1 MTHLVYD
8 NSFEGFLTAIFIT
21 FSHRYQEVI
30 ISPQSSYLPT
40 LFGEEVTIYTDLA
53 QAKRVLTKI
62 ETTWGREGVSIFL
75 KAFLSQEEKIE
86 NALLEAIQMMVKYPK
101 ENVLQNFANE
111 AIVRIHNASKSV
123 GREVHRL
130 KEFIRFDKVGNL
142 YFAKISPQYE
152 VLPLVVPHFKARFS
166 DQEWVLYDVQ
176 RQYGFHYDLSE
187 VVAFTPEHKDFGKLA
202 QDSDNYQ
209 ALWKT
214 YFQHINISERKNK
227 RLQLQLM
234 PKRYWEYLPEV
245 SKR

>member
-1 MTHLVYD
+1 M
-8 NSFEGFLTAIFIT
+8 
-21 FSHRYQEVI
+21 
-30 ISPQSSYLPT
+30 
-40 LFGEEVTIYTDLA
+40 
-53 QAKRVLTKI
+53 
-62 ETTWGREGVSIFL
+62 
-75 KAFLSQEEKIE
+75 
-86 NALLEAIQMMVKYPK
+86 
-101 ENVLQNFANE
+101 
-111 AIVRIHNASKSV
+111 
-123 GREVHRL
+123 HRL
-130 KEFIRFDKVGNL
+130 KEFIRFEKVGNL

-166 DQEWVLYDVQ
+166 DQEWVLYDTQ